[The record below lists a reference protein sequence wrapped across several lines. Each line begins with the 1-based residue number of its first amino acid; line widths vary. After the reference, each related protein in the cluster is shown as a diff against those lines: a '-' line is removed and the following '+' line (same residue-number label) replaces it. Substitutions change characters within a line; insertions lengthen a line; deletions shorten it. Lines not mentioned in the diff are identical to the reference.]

1 MNSIAS
7 TAAVICAVTI
17 GVSLISL
24 IIPNGSTKRVINTVI
39 GVFILCCM
47 IAPVKS
53 AVENFSFN
61 FEVPGLSDTLSASAD
76 EAYNKTVIK
85 ETESKLENMVVSYL
99 KSKNINIK
107 SASVKLSA
115 DDKKGIYIESIR
127 IYINRRNI
135 TDCGVINSLIENK
148 FEKTPEIKVT

>member
-85 ETESKLENMVVSYL
+85 ETESKLENMVVL
-99 KSKNINIK
+99 
-107 SASVKLSA
+107 
-115 DDKKGIYIESIR
+115 
-127 IYINRRNI
+127 
-135 TDCGVINSLIENK
+135 SLIH
-148 FEKTPEIKVT
+148 I